1 MDVLQTWIIVG
12 IPGLI
17 VTAAL
22 LVGRSQLRA
31 IAGYVVLFA
40 LTATFLLVPEDIYS
54 AAAVGLIGFLLVAMG
69 RGMQPDQAPEH
80 HENRRRFTTAQHD

>member
-40 LTATFLLVPEDIYS
+40 LTATFLLVPEDI
-54 AAAVGLIGFLLVAMG
+54 
-69 RGMQPDQAPEH
+69 
-80 HENRRRFTTAQHD
+80 